1 MTAEAQSRLWPRREE
16 LRIAETT
23 GVFEEPGGEA
33 AALLGHH
40 GAEHRAG
47 NVRHGNR
54 CLGHAASGAT
64 GQGNGFA
71 ATERANL
78 WDDDL
83 LNLRVGRLIPFHVA
97 HFFDLAGLRES
108 FVPGDAP
115 AEVAGEKALADAVS
129 VSDTTDGPEVGQEF
143 LFGDL
148 LPLGNNVLWHDEER
162 VLAANS
168 FAVEKGGDGLA
179 EPLLPGEDASVFHT
193 EFCDVLDL
201 EGFEESAVEE
211 RVGHKDLLS
220 INK

>member
-71 ATERANL
+71 ATKGANL

-83 LNLRVGRLIPFHVA
+83 LNLRVGCVVPFDVA
-97 HFFDLAGLRES
+97 HFFDLAGLRKG
-108 FVPGDAP
+108 FVPGNVP
-115 AEVAGEKALADAVS
+115 AKVAGEKALADAVG
-129 VSDTTDGPEVGQEF
+129 VSDAGDGPEVGQEF

-148 LPLGNNVLWHDEER
+148 LPLGNDVLRDDKEG
-162 VLAANS
+162 VLAADG
-168 FAVEKGGDGLA
+168 FAIEKGGDGFA
-179 EPLLPGEDASVFHT
+179 EPLLPREDTSVLHT
-193 EFCDVLDL
+193 EFRDVLDL

-211 RVGHKDLLS
+211 RVGHRSLLC
-220 INK
+220 IER